1 MPAESL
7 NDVILDPRHED
18 AFLGHSDRAAN
29 PGEKIQARSLI
40 VAVGARH
47 KHLGVPG
54 EHELENRGVTFCAT
68 CDGALPAFRNKPF
81 VVVGGGDTAC
91 QKAMYLTR
99 FGSIVHLVHRRDT
112 LRASKI
118 MAERTLANRKIQPE
132 CNSTCRR
139 SARCLRRS
147 SNRRAPQA
155 CGDGRIPHAGVC
167 GRFRRHWPSP
177 EYRSFSRAARHGR
190 HRLFAPSRRE
200 LHECSRRLCGRGLRR
215 FRLSTSRHRRGHG
228 LHGRH

>member
-91 QKAMYLTR
+91 EKAMYLTR
-99 FGSIVHLVHRRDT
+99 FGSIVSSRTSSRHAPRLKDHG
-112 LRASKI
+112 RAHPRES
-118 MAERTLANRKIQPE
+118 QD
-132 CNSTCRR
+132 S
-139 SARCLRRS
+139 
-147 SNRRAPQA
+147 
-155 CGDGRIPHAGVC
+155 AGVEFNLSKKC
-167 GRFRRHWPSP
+167 SMSP
-177 EYRSFSRAARHGR
+177 
-190 HRLFAPSRRE
+190 PIK
-200 LHECSRRLCGRGLRR
+200 
-215 FRLSTSRHRRGHG
+215 
-228 LHGRH
+228 